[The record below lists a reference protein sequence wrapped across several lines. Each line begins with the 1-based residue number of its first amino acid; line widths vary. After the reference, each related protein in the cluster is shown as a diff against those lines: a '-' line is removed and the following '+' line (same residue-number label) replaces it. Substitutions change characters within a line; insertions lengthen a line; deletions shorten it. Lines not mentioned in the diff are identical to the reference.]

1 MASDSDSLHRAIS
14 ALQRL
19 SDLFVQRR
27 EVLAREAGLTVPQW
41 RLLEEISTEHF
52 MPSMF
57 AQRRSVSAAAVSKLV
72 RSLLDRQLV
81 SVAVGKDDRRLRKY
95 TLTAKG
101 KRSLDGLRDA
111 RKRAIEEVWG
121 DIPPTEL
128 ERFSRFG
135 EELSERLEAYVDA

>member
-1 MASDSDSLHRAIS
+1 MASDSKTLHRAIS

-27 EVLAREAGLTVPQW
+27 EALARDADLTVPQW

-81 SVAVGKDDRRLRKY
+81 SVAVGSNDRRHRKFA
-95 TLTAKG
+95 LTAKG
-101 KRSLDGLRDA
+101 KRSLEALRRA
-111 RKRAIEEVWG
+111 RLRAIEKVWG
-121 DIPPTEL
+121 DIPAAEL
-128 ERFSRFG
+128 ERFARFG
-135 EELSERLEAYVDA
+135 EELSARLETYVD